1 MANWS
6 NDKFKAWLKEIDA
19 SSLSQEQLKKEAIV
33 FSEEFAE
40 VDKKTITK
48 VIDDFEKE
56 HKKVL
61 ADVSHSVFEE
71 MGGEEGKRRGRK
83 DVPPKDYFPED
94 ENMLRIVV
102 REKKRDYVGK
112 IPKLRGGS
120 DPNPLLDVYLPSYF
134 WHAKMILRC

>member
-1 MANWS
+1 MKGKMANWS
-6 NDKFKAWLKEIDA
+6 NDKFKTWLKEIDA

-71 MGGEEGKRRGRK
+71 T
-83 DVPPKDYFPED
+83 
-94 ENMLRIVV
+94 
-102 REKKRDYVGK
+102 REMFITLNWVD
-112 IPKLRGGS
+112 
-120 DPNPLLDVYLPSYF
+120 
-134 WHAKMILRC
+134 